1 MPRLDNRTAA
11 VVDANGQ
18 PFYGYQMVQV
28 NSVPAYDGPC
38 PYSNYVHRNGR
49 VILCMFNFA
58 EMDTNIGNRMHW
70 SDLMAVSASRAASVN
85 GATSMEELEAIWR
98 ISIVN
103 NETNAVIAAIDGRLF
118 GPSTDL
124 SRCFDLTP
132 EDGDEF
138 SALLGTVH
146 RKGPLRMLAAISE
159 ILWMQD
165 HSPSEGISRT
175 LSEPLLVPRKAAATR
190 PPGGRHDPPIA
201 KGEER

>member
-1 MPRLDNRTAA
+1 MSQALIQRLAAKGRSLLLELEQAIDEKGQQYTPFPEIAPRYSTLISPPWMPRLDNRTAA
-11 VVDANGQ
+11 VVGANGQ

-138 SALLGTVH
+138 FALLGTVH
-146 RKGPLRMLAAISE
+146 
-159 ILWMQD
+159 
-165 HSPSEGISRT
+165 T
-175 LSEPLLVPRKAAATR
+175 
-190 PPGGRHDPPIA
+190 
-201 KGEER
+201 